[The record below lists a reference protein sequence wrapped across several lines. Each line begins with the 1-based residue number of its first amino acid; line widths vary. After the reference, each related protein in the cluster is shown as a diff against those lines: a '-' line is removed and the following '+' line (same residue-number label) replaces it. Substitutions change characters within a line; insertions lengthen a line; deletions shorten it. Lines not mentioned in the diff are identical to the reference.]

1 MNVKLKRCLAVIL
14 ALFLAL
20 GNAAAAVAD
29 DTLDAA
35 IEDTAAYM
43 YRTVQDPQVGSIGGE
58 WAVLGLARSGYE
70 SRRRTTSA
78 ITPLWKIT
86 SRPAAASCTTR
97 STPSTPA

>member
-70 SRRRTTSA
+70 VPEAYYQRYYATVENYVKARGGHQALRGS
-78 ITPLWKIT
+78 PDGL
-86 SRPAAASCTTR
+86 
-97 STPSTPA
+97 